1 MGAFTSKRDMLTNCS
16 RPLEPLILLKALLF
30 SQLSSP
36 LYTET
41 PSSKAITMPPEGKNT
56 PAQGR
61 LPFRQSESAL
71 AEQKGFHL
79 KPIHF
84 QST

>member
-1 MGAFTSKRDMLTNCS
+1 MLTNCS
-16 RPLEPLILLKALLF
+16 GRLEPLILLKALLF
-30 SQLSSP
+30 SPLSSP
-36 LYTET
+36 LYTKT
-41 PSSKAITMPPEGKNT
+41 PSSKAITMPPEGKIPRHKADFPLGKVN
-56 PAQGR
+56 
-61 LPFRQSESAL
+61 LL